1 MPLDNIKQGFVSGK
15 PLISF
20 KEIGNGP
27 PVIFLHGIGGNS
39 DNWIS
44 QLYAISNNFTSIAWD
59 ARGYGESDDY
69 DGPLK
74 FEDFSNDLVRLMD
87 FKNIEKAHLVGLSMG
102 ARILMNFFP
111 NYKDRVASLVLCDCF
126 FDYKV
131 LSKDKQKEFIDLRQN
146 R

>member
-102 ARILMNFFP
+102 ARILMNFFEYFNHP
-111 NYKDRVASLVLCDCF
+111 ACTS
-126 FDYKV
+126 
-131 LSKDKQKEFIDLRQN
+131 
-146 R
+146 